1 MNGIY
6 YRTIQRNEQTGETYF
21 YISPLEPVSFAEDGL
36 VKCYGIIGFYAYKM
50 PIKLKGEY
58 KDGIFLVDS
67 ESLPDDDRN
76 DMEIVLNYVAQ
87 DDLTEN
93 QKNKILDFGNLFE
106 LADKNNAVDFFN
118 NIKVDEKIAHRIIKK
133 LQFLKAREKM
143 TKFLLKENIPVDR
156 IDFLISKN
164 IGVPDIKASPYSIF
178 ALADMDIYHADV
190 FAVKNCGMTAYS
202 MQRLIGWIS
211 DTIRFSTDSGN
222 CCISMESLERIV
234 NARLKKS
241 VFPETEV
248 NIALLNFCLTEM
260 GKKYCIKAVHEIP
273 YVYENKIWD
282 EENSI
287 ISDIHRLQNT
297 PVEVCRKIF
306 PDEIGKQERII
317 YTKGQRKCFDSLKT
331 SGIKIITGPPG
342 SGKTAVIKG
351 LIRQYSQEIGGNI
364 RLAATTGRA
373 AQVLS
378 KSTEMDAVTV
388 NKLLDIR
395 PFETAV
401 PGKNINEPLNADLI
415 IVDEVSMLGLE
426 LASFLLSAIKN
437 QAVLILVGD
446 KDQLPSVDY
455 GNILADFIGCGLIET
470 YYLTEVMRQ
479 HGTILDNSQLINH
492 GMVFESDDSELKD
505 MVKEDKIDI
514 KSASYIAGI
523 EDEGKKSELKEKIKS
538 GEDSRSVVK
547 DDINKR
553 KAEEKS
559 VENFK
564 TDDKS
569 NPIVPESES
578 SAFNTDEN
586 STYPLDIKEAAES
599 TIIPPAFDDFPV
611 SDKDFEEDPLDD
623 NSEPDLPDNFF
634 ESRSVKNGR
643 FRLTPEEMKNLSA
656 DDLDPVFF
664 ESDEDVDLNLDGIE
678 VHESERISTLMNED
692 PEKDEE
698 RYLAKLNSIIQWC
711 KKMKNVEMPTEAEW
725 DVISACKEV
734 VDKFM

>member
-6 YRTIQRNEQTGETYF
+6 YKTIQRNEQTGETYF

-36 VKCYGIIGFYAYKM
+36 VKCYGKIGFYAYKM

-118 NIKVDEKIAHRIIKK
+118 NIKVDEKISHRIIKK

-260 GKKYCIKAVHEIP
+260 GKKYCIKTVHEIP

-317 YTKGQRKCFDSLKT
+317 YTKGQRECFDSLKT

-351 LIRQYSQEIGGNI
+351 LIRQYSQEIGGRSALSYGCSI
-364 RLAATTGRA
+364 RC
-373 AQVLS
+373 Q
-378 KSTEMDAVTV
+378 
-388 NKLLDIR
+388 LDC
-395 PFETAV
+395 F
-401 PGKNINEPLNADLI
+401 
-415 IVDEVSMLGLE
+415 
-426 LASFLLSAIKN
+426 
-437 QAVLILVGD
+437 
-446 KDQLPSVDY
+446 
-455 GNILADFIGCGLIET
+455 FI
-470 YYLTEVMRQ
+470 
-479 HGTILDNSQLINH
+479 
-492 GMVFESDDSELKD
+492 
-505 MVKEDKIDI
+505 
-514 KSASYIAGI
+514 
-523 EDEGKKSELKEKIKS
+523 
-538 GEDSRSVVK
+538 
-547 DDINKR
+547 
-553 KAEEKS
+553 
-559 VENFK
+559 
-564 TDDKS
+564 
-569 NPIVPESES
+569 
-578 SAFNTDEN
+578 
-586 STYPLDIKEAAES
+586 
-599 TIIPPAFDDFPV
+599 
-611 SDKDFEEDPLDD
+611 
-623 NSEPDLPDNFF
+623 
-634 ESRSVKNGR
+634 
-643 FRLTPEEMKNLSA
+643 
-656 DDLDPVFF
+656 
-664 ESDEDVDLNLDGIE
+664 
-678 VHESERISTLMNED
+678 
-692 PEKDEE
+692 
-698 RYLAKLNSIIQWC
+698 
-711 KKMKNVEMPTEAEW
+711 
-725 DVISACKEV
+725 
-734 VDKFM
+734 

>member
-6 YRTIQRNEQTGETYF
+6 YKTIQRNEQTGETYF

-36 VKCYGIIGFYAYKM
+36 VKCYGKIGFYAYKM

-67 ESLPDDDRN
+67 ESLPDDGRN

-143 TKFLLKENIPVDR
+143 TKLLLKENIPVDR

-260 GKKYCIKAVHEIP
+260 GKKYCIKTVHEIP

-317 YTKGQRKCFDSLKT
+317 YTKGQRNCFDSLKT

-351 LIRQYSQEIGGNI
+351 LIRQYSQEIGGSI

-492 GMVFESDDSELKD
+492 GSSALKQDKTFQVRNFCSMENAVEDIKKCILIQIESNIYQPLKKTISVPMRSINIPNKIKTESVSI
-505 MVKEDKIDI
+505 MVKT
-514 KSASYIAGI
+514 GI
-523 EDEGKKSELKEKIKS
+523 SL
-538 GEDSRSVVK
+538 V
-547 DDINKR
+547 
-553 KAEEKS
+553 
-559 VENFK
+559 
-564 TDDKS
+564 
-569 NPIVPESES
+569 IV
-578 SAFNTDEN
+578 
-586 STYPLDIKEAAES
+586 L
-599 TIIPPAFDDFPV
+599 
-611 SDKDFEEDPLDD
+611 L
-623 NSEPDLPDNFF
+623 
-634 ESRSVKNGR
+634 
-643 FRLTPEEMKNLSA
+643 
-656 DDLDPVFF
+656 
-664 ESDEDVDLNLDGIE
+664 
-678 VHESERISTLMNED
+678 
-692 PEKDEE
+692 
-698 RYLAKLNSIIQWC
+698 
-711 KKMKNVEMPTEAEW
+711 
-725 DVISACKEV
+725 
-734 VDKFM
+734 

>member
-1 MNGIY
+1 MIEIVKRRFYFFMNGIY

-492 GMVFESDDSELKD
+492 GSSALKQ
-505 MVKEDKIDI
+505 DKTFQVRNFCSMENAVEDI
-514 KSASYIAGI
+514 K
-523 EDEGKKSELKEKIKS
+523 
-538 GEDSRSVVK
+538 
-547 DDINKR
+547 
-553 KAEEKS
+553 
-559 VENFK
+559 
-564 TDDKS
+564 
-569 NPIVPESES
+569 
-578 SAFNTDEN
+578 
-586 STYPLDIKEAAES
+586 
-599 TIIPPAFDDFPV
+599 
-611 SDKDFEEDPLDD
+611 
-623 NSEPDLPDNFF
+623 
-634 ESRSVKNGR
+634 KN
-643 FRLTPEEMKNLSA
+643 A
-656 DDLDPVFF
+656 
-664 ESDEDVDLNLDGIE
+664 
-678 VHESERISTLMNED
+678 
-692 PEKDEE
+692 
-698 RYLAKLNSIIQWC
+698 Y
-711 KKMKNVEMPTEAEW
+711 
-725 DVISACKEV
+725 
-734 VDKFM
+734 

>member
-1 MNGIY
+1 
-6 YRTIQRNEQTGETYF
+6 
-21 YISPLEPVSFAEDGL
+21 
-36 VKCYGIIGFYAYKM
+36 
-50 PIKLKGEY
+50 
-58 KDGIFLVDS
+58 
-67 ESLPDDDRN
+67 
-76 DMEIVLNYVAQ
+76 
-87 DDLTEN
+87 
-93 QKNKILDFGNLFE
+93 
-106 LADKNNAVDFFN
+106 
-118 NIKVDEKIAHRIIKK
+118 
-133 LQFLKAREKM
+133 
-143 TKFLLKENIPVDR
+143 
-156 IDFLISKN
+156 
-164 IGVPDIKASPYSIF
+164 
-178 ALADMDIYHADV
+178 
-190 FAVKNCGMTAYS
+190 
-202 MQRLIGWIS
+202 
-211 DTIRFSTDSGN
+211 
-222 CCISMESLERIV
+222 
-234 NARLKKS
+234 
-241 VFPETEV
+241 
-248 NIALLNFCLTEM
+248 M

-492 GMVFESDDSELKD
+492 GSSALKQ
-505 MVKEDKIDI
+505 DKTFQVRNFCSMENAVEDI
-514 KSASYIAGI
+514 KKMHIDTDRVQYLSTV
-523 EDEGKKSELKEKIKS
+523 KKDNL
-538 GEDSRSVVK
+538 GTHA
-547 DDINKR
+547 INKYSQQNKNGKCIYYGKNR
-553 KAEEKS
+553 YFVGDRIIMTKTNYDRNYINGDVGIITDIREKS
-559 VENFK
+559 IIANFDGK
-564 TDDKS
+564 ILALDTQDFFYMDLAYCVTIHKS
-569 NPIVPESES
+569 QGSEFDYVIV
-578 SAFNTDEN
+578 
-586 STYPLDIKEAAES
+586 L
-599 TIIPPAFDDFPV
+599 
-611 SDKDFEEDPLDD
+611 
-623 NSEPDLPDNFF
+623 LPDAANGMLTRRILYTAVTRAKKALIVYNVNYSM
-634 ESRSVKNGR
+634 EHAISNQEERKRISLLTYRVKN
-643 FRLTPEEMKNLSA
+643 
-656 DDLDPVFF
+656 
-664 ESDEDVDLNLDGIE
+664 
-678 VHESERISTLMNED
+678 
-692 PEKDEE
+692 
-698 RYLAKLNSIIQWC
+698 
-711 KKMKNVEMPTEAEW
+711 
-725 DVISACKEV
+725 
-734 VDKFM
+734 

>member
-6 YRTIQRNEQTGETYF
+6 YKTIQRNEQTGETYF

-36 VKCYGIIGFYAYKM
+36 VKCYGKIGFYAYKM

-67 ESLPDDDRN
+67 ESLPDDGRN

-143 TKFLLKENIPVDR
+143 TKLLLKENIPVDR

-260 GKKYCIKAVHEIP
+260 GKKYCIKTVHEIP

-297 PVEVCRKIF
+297 PIEVCRKIF

-351 LIRQYSQEIGGNI
+351 LIRQYSQEIGGSI

-492 GMVFESDDSELKD
+492 GSSALKQ
-505 MVKEDKIDI
+505 DKTFQVRNFCSMENAVEDI
-514 KSASYIAGI
+514 KKMHIDTDRVQYLSTVKKDNLGTHAINKYSQQNKNGKCIYYGKNRYFVGDRIIMTKTNYDRNYINGDVGI
-523 EDEGKKSELKEKIKS
+523 ITDIREKSIIANFDGKILALDTQDFFYMDLAYCVTIHKSQGSEFDYVIVLLPDAANGMLTRRILYTAVTRAKKALIVYNVNYSMEHAISNQEERKRISLLTYRVKIKKK
-538 GEDSRSVVK
+538 GES
-547 DDINKR
+547 
-553 KAEEKS
+553 
-559 VENFK
+559 
-564 TDDKS
+564 
-569 NPIVPESES
+569 
-578 SAFNTDEN
+578 
-586 STYPLDIKEAAES
+586 L
-599 TIIPPAFDDFPV
+599 
-611 SDKDFEEDPLDD
+611 
-623 NSEPDLPDNFF
+623 
-634 ESRSVKNGR
+634 
-643 FRLTPEEMKNLSA
+643 
-656 DDLDPVFF
+656 
-664 ESDEDVDLNLDGIE
+664 
-678 VHESERISTLMNED
+678 
-692 PEKDEE
+692 
-698 RYLAKLNSIIQWC
+698 
-711 KKMKNVEMPTEAEW
+711 
-725 DVISACKEV
+725 
-734 VDKFM
+734 

>member
-1 MNGIY
+1 MIEIVKRRFYFFMNGIY

-492 GMVFESDDSELKD
+492 GSSALKQ
-505 MVKEDKIDI
+505 DKTFQVRNFCSMENAVEDI
-514 KSASYIAGI
+514 KKMHIDTDRVQYLSTV
-523 EDEGKKSELKEKIKS
+523 KKDNL
-538 GEDSRSVVK
+538 GTHA
-547 DDINKR
+547 INKYSQQNKTGKCIYYGKNR
-553 KAEEKS
+553 YFVGDRIIMTKTNYDRNYINGDVGIITDIREKS
-559 VENFK
+559 IIANFDGK
-564 TDDKS
+564 ILALDTQDFFYMDLAYCVTIHKS
-569 NPIVPESES
+569 QGSEFDYVIVLLPNAANGMLTRRILYTAVTRAKKALIVYNVNHSMEHAISNQEERKRIS
-578 SAFNTDEN
+578 LL
-586 STYPLDIKEAAES
+586 TY
-599 TIIPPAFDDFPV
+599 
-611 SDKDFEEDPLDD
+611 
-623 NSEPDLPDNFF
+623 
-634 ESRSVKNGR
+634 RVKN
-643 FRLTPEEMKNLSA
+643 
-656 DDLDPVFF
+656 
-664 ESDEDVDLNLDGIE
+664 
-678 VHESERISTLMNED
+678 
-692 PEKDEE
+692 
-698 RYLAKLNSIIQWC
+698 
-711 KKMKNVEMPTEAEW
+711 
-725 DVISACKEV
+725 
-734 VDKFM
+734 